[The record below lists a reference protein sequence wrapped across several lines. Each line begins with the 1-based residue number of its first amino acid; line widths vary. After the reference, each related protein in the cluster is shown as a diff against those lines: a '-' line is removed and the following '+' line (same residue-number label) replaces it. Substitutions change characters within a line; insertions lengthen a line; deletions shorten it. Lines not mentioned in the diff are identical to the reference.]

1 MTQRNPLDLAGI
13 GIGPF
18 NLSLAAQLDA
28 IDGVEAAFFE
38 KRERFDWHP
47 GMMLPDVTL
56 QTSFLKDLVTATN
69 PTSPWSFIAYLV
81 AHRRF
86 YDFINAE
93 FADVPR
99 QEFANYLAWV
109 AKGLDSLRFG
119 EDVQT
124 LDFDGR
130 HFILQTGN
138 GSVEARNVALGIG
151 LQPYQP
157 DFVRKL
163 TGQNHFHS
171 SRAAFELARA
181 AGKRVAVIGGGQ
193 SGAEIL
199 LHLLGAGEAAAASVD
214 WISLRPNF
222 QPLDATPFTNELFT
236 PHYVRNFHNLA
247 EGRRLS
253 TVEREKLAGD
263 GVSASTLSQIYRRLY
278 TLRHIERGGPQAR
291 LMPHREVLDVEQG
304 AGGFRLVMRNGFD
317 GGIEFSQADVIVLA
331 TGYSYRLPDCLSP
344 IQDRIA
350 IDGTGRLRLDADF
363 SVKWDGPAD
372 NRIFALNAGL
382 ISHGIAEPQLSL
394 MAWRS
399 AVIANALIGQP
410 FFDVEPPA
418 SPLAWSTGSDQAEIA
433 DAEVEYL
440 RRPSHRSC

>member
-28 IDGVEAAFFE
+28 IDGVDVAFFE

-109 AKGLDSLRFG
+109 SKGLSSLRFG
-119 EDVQT
+119 EDVEA

-130 HFILQTGN
+130 HFVLQTGN
-138 GSVEARNVALGIG
+138 GTVEARNIALGIG

-263 GVSASTLSQIYRRLY
+263 GVSASTLSEIYRRLY

-291 LMPHREVLDVEQG
+291 LMPHREVLDVEQS

-331 TGYSYRLPDCLSP
+331 TGYSYRLPDCLTP

-350 IDGTGRLRLDADF
+350 IDGTGRLRLEADF

-418 SPLAWSTGSDQAEIA
+418 SPLAWSTGSDRTEMA